1 MFEKYIGQNHIKD
14 LLSKF
19 VEYSKSST
27 TPLQHMLITGGS
39 GLGKALP
46 LDTLILTNNGFI
58 KNKDIKVG
66 DYVIDP
72 FGKQVKVLGVYPQ
85 GLRQCYKLTF
95 IDGRTIEA
103 DENHLWE
110 IFNRQ
115 YDDTPMV
122 FTTAFLYKMMQG
134 RNKMFYKQCRVRLFN
149 GRYGIKKDFIIH
161 PYLLG
166 VLLGDGIL
174 SRGCSWCKPD
184 IEIVEK
190 IKLLIHNDYKIN
202 KHDYENKCPI
212 FIVVR
217 KDGKHSDNIYINE
230 LRRLNLMNTNSVNKF
245 IPEEYFHCSYE
256 QRLELLRGLLDTD
269 GHITKD
275 GSLEYSTSSVVL
287 AKQVQSL
294 VWSLGYRCSV
304 VKRKTRCNGKWFESY
319 RLHIVG
325 EDRNNLFSLKR
336 KKSEHQAQVQIKDLL
351 ITKIEKVDKKET
363 QCIYVDSNEHL
374 YIAENYITTHNTTLA
389 TTISKEL
396 GVKCVSL
403 LATNASEDDLIKA
416 ICNLSDKD
424 ILFIDECLSGDTEV
438 LTENGYIRLDK
449 LTTETRVAQW
459 NNGVIEFV
467 YPERIV
473 KKYTKKVYEL
483 PIKDN
488 MILYQ
493 TEHHRNLIYDKQSKT
508 NKVKYPSQLTS
519 AHSIICSGKIKDK
532 HNKLT
537 LLEKLII
544 MTQADGSVNDKN
556 VAGIPVT
563 FSISLS
569 KQRKIKYLN
578 SLIKLDINNSF
589 KIREVKGAK
598 AHDNVKSMKRWL
610 YNLPKTSKD
619 YKLLANWFTLTDFDL
634 SKANEF
640 LKNIFIWDSAD
651 YATGKVYC
659 TTEKANAEFVYQVM
673 VLAGYTPYISKQID
687 KRGYKTHYRV
697 YMPDKTRKL
706 SLQHIHE
713 KRKLIDWND
722 YMYCITVPSTFFIV
736 KKDGYTFVTG
746 NCHALNKKLIEIL
759 FPIISEHILYTKYQ
773 GVMTRFRVS
782 NFTIIGATTHEGKL
796 PTALLNRF
804 TVTLNLKP
812 YTESELTA
820 MTKLYLGQYKADDT
834 MLNAI
839 VNMSKGVPR
848 IITNITNSVK
858 IYLKS
863 LGKDTLEQKD
873 LKMIQMFLGVNEIGL
888 NNVDFEILRYLSKVK
903 SASLKTLA
911 NVLSIEAI
919 NIEQVHEPYLIKLGF
934 IERSSAGRTIT
945 DAGRKYLVDK

>member
-1 MFEKYIGQNHIKD
+1 MFEKYIGQDHIKD
-14 LLSKF
+14 LLTTF
-19 VEYSKSST
+19 IAYSKSST
-27 TPLQHMLITGGS
+27 EPLQHMLITGGS

-46 LDTLILTNNGFI
+46 LNTLILTNNGFV

-85 GLRQCYKLTF
+85 GIRQCYKLTF

-166 VLLGDGIL
+166 VLLGDGVL

-190 IKLLIHNDYKIN
+190 IKLLIHSDYKIN
-202 KHDYENKCPI
+202 RHDYENKCPI
-212 FIVVR
+212 FIIVR
-217 KDGKHSDNIYINE
+217 KDGKRNDNIYINE
-230 LRRLNLMNTNSVNKF
+230 LRKLNLMNTNSVNKF

-275 GSLEYSTSSVVL
+275 GALEYSTSSIVL

-336 KKSEHQAQVQIKDLL
+336 KQSEHQAQVQIKDLL
-351 ITKIEKVDKKET
+351 ITKIEKIDKKET

-424 ILFIDECLSGDTEV
+424 ILFIDE
-438 LTENGYIRLDK
+438 I
-449 LTTETRVAQW
+449 
-459 NNGVIEFV
+459 
-467 YPERIV
+467 
-473 KKYTKKVYEL
+473 
-483 PIKDN
+483 
-488 MILYQ
+488 
-493 TEHHRNLIYDKQSKT
+493 
-508 NKVKYPSQLTS
+508 
-519 AHSIICSGKIKDK
+519 
-532 HNKLT
+532 
-537 LLEKLII
+537 
-544 MTQADGSVNDKN
+544 
-556 VAGIPVT
+556 
-563 FSISLS
+563 
-569 KQRKIKYLN
+569 
-578 SLIKLDINNSF
+578 
-589 KIREVKGAK
+589 
-598 AHDNVKSMKRWL
+598 
-610 YNLPKTSKD
+610 
-619 YKLLANWFTLTDFDL
+619 
-634 SKANEF
+634 
-640 LKNIFIWDSAD
+640 
-651 YATGKVYC
+651 
-659 TTEKANAEFVYQVM
+659 
-673 VLAGYTPYISKQID
+673 
-687 KRGYKTHYRV
+687 
-697 YMPDKTRKL
+697 
-706 SLQHIHE
+706 
-713 KRKLIDWND
+713 
-722 YMYCITVPSTFFIV
+722 
-736 KKDGYTFVTG
+736 
-746 NCHALNKKLIEIL
+746 HALNKKLIEIL

-796 PTALLNRF
+796 PTAFLNRF

-812 YTESELTA
+812 YTESELST
-820 MTKLYLGQYKADDT
+820 MTKLYLGQYKADGT

-848 IITNITNSVK
+848 IITNIVNSVK
-858 IYLKS
+858 VYLKS

-873 LKMIQMFLGVNEIGL
+873 LKMIQMFLGVNDIGL
-888 NNVDFEILRYLSKVK
+888 NNVDFEILKYLCKVK
-903 SASLKTLA
+903 AASLKTLA
-911 NVLSIEAI
+911 SVLSIEAI
-919 NIEQVHEPYLIKLGF
+919 NIEQIHEPYLIKLGF
-934 IERSSAGRTIT
+934 IERNSRGRSIT
-945 DAGRKYLVDK
+945 EKGLDYLKQNNI